1 MKSTKKLTKKNII
14 KVNAL
19 ISDFIDGKEPNYLIR
34 NYGNEYRRHNV
45 PSALIRNP
53 ETNGC
58 GGIHALRG
66 MS

>member
-1 MKSTKKLTKKNII
+1 MKTKKLTKKQTVKLN
-14 KVNAL
+14 VL
-19 ISDFIDGKEPNYLIR
+19 INDFLDGKEPNYLIR

-45 PSALIRNP
+45 PGALIKNP
-53 ETNGC
+53 EVNGC